1 MENKLLEL
9 YNQYIKMFDLDLLFK
24 TFFDKESEKNVE
36 EKIKALKYCIDNEKN
51 FVNVK
56 DYEKLLDKYPKTDRW
71 DL

>member
-24 TFFDKESEKNVE
+24 TFFDKESKKNVE

>member
-9 YNQYIKMFDLDLLFK
+9 YNQYIKMFDFDLLFK
-24 TFFDKESEKNVE
+24 TFFDKESKKNIE
-36 EKIKALKYCIDNEKN
+36 EKIKALEYCIDNEKN

-56 DYEKLLDKYPKTDRW
+56 DYEKLLDKYPKTDKW